1 MKPSGMTGD
10 QQNNSALRP
19 NCVKA
24 QTIMLDGTL
33 DKDLVADASICNMLV
48 RVGIERVDVVVYS
61 IVSDNSLIYRSFPV
75 ASAVSRVKAL
85 ESVVYENPLM
95 LCDFRRVYIVIDT
108 NDYVVVP
115 AEVNGSDDAS
125 RIFLALHPGYDGT
138 VERADT
144 ATRNAFMMFGIERE
158 LQGFIGRTFVG
169 AVVMPHMA
177 PLMRYFASK
186 PGRGNSRRMVC
197 NFRRSSVD
205 VVMLDGNSLLQA
217 NTFMFSNPMDAVY
230 YILAS
235 RSRHGLD
242 PYNDEIL
249 LTGDQNIR
257 EEVTP
262 VLRKYVSRVM
272 PSIFPPQMFRAG
284 KDAMRAPFDL
294 IVTPLCE

>member
-1 MKPSGMTGD
+1 
-10 QQNNSALRP
+10 
-19 NCVKA
+19 
-24 QTIMLDGTL
+24 
-33 DKDLVADASICNMLV
+33 
-48 RVGIERVDVVVYS
+48 
-61 IVSDNSLIYRSFPV
+61 
-75 ASAVSRVKAL
+75 
-85 ESVVYENPLM
+85 
-95 LCDFRRVYIVIDT
+95 
-108 NDYVVVP
+108 
-115 AEVNGSDDAS
+115 
-125 RIFLALHPGYDGT
+125 
-138 VERADT
+138 
-144 ATRNAFMMFGIERE
+144 
-158 LQGFIGRTFVG
+158 
-169 AVVMPHMA
+169 
-177 PLMRYFASK
+177 
-186 PGRGNSRRMVC
+186 MVC

-217 NTFMFSNPMDAVY
+217 NTFLFSNPMDAVY